1 MRKIWLA
8 GVLAILAAPVA
19 AHDFWI
25 QAHPF
30 VTPTPNRVL
39 LTIQVGHAQF
49 RDRWGVD
56 ASHVVS
62 FHTVGPD
69 GDVDRRPN
77 LALGSPGYD
86 AIIALDKPGSYIMAM
101 QTTQSASQ
109 LPYLRFNDYV
119 TFEGIAPIIEQRK
132 RLHQDHADGRELYS
146 RRAKTLLQV
155 GLVDAAS
162 IARVTRPLNM
172 TLEIVPEKH
181 PMALGNDRVLPLHV
195 LFNGRPLGG
204 ALVKLTNLDADADP
218 VEKELTG
225 RDGRTAMHIPKP
237 GKWQL
242 NVIWSVPIH
251 NDPRADFATTFAS
264 LAFEIPK

>member
-8 GVLAILAAPVA
+8 GLLAVVAAPAA

-30 VTPTPNRVL
+30 DTPIPNRVL

-56 ASHVVS
+56 ASHVVA
-62 FHTVGPD
+62 FHTIGPD
-69 GDVDRRPN
+69 GDIDRKSDLR
-77 LALGSPGYD
+77 LGSPGYD
-86 AIIALDKPGSYIMAM
+86 AIISLDHPGSYIMAM
-101 QTTQSASQ
+101 QSTQSPSQ
-109 LPYLRFNDYV
+109 LPFLRFNDYV
-119 TFEGIAPIIEQRK
+119 TFEGISPIIEQRK
-132 RLHQDHADGRELYS
+132 RLHQERADGRELYS

-155 GLVDAAS
+155 GPVDAAS
-162 IARVTRPLNM
+162 IARVTRPVGLS
-172 TLEIVPEKH
+172 LEIVPEKH
-181 PMALGNDRVLPLHV
+181 PLALGADRVLPLHV

-204 ALVKLTNLDADADP
+204 ATVKLTNLDADAEP
-218 VEKELTG
+218 VEKEITG

-242 NVIWSVPIH
+242 NVIWSAPIH
-251 NDPRADFATTFAS
+251 DPRADFATTFS
-264 LAFEIPK
+264 SFAFEIPK